1 MALVPWLQG
10 FALANRT
17 DKPVYEEFLRFPERA
32 RRFGNA
38 MRSFTEG
45 TGFEL
50 SHVVDNFPWETL
62 NNGTVVD
69 VRDSHHELD

>member
-1 MALVPWLQG
+1 MLTGECIQG
-10 FALANRT
+10 FALANQT
-17 DKPVYEEFLRFPERA
+17 DKTVYEEFSKHPERA

-50 SHVVDNFPWETL
+50 SHIVDNFPWGEIGS
-62 NNGTVVD
+62 GTVVD
-69 VRDSHHELD
+69 VRPSVL

>member
-1 MALVPWLQG
+1 MQG
-10 FALANRT
+10 FALANNT
-17 DKPVYEEFLRFPERA
+17 KATVYEVFSQFPERA

-50 SHVVDNFPWETL
+50 AHVVDNFPWGDLPT
-62 NNGTVVD
+62 NGVVVD
-69 VRDSHHELD
+69 VSYIPTH

>member
-1 MALVPWLQG
+1 MLNVTHVIKG
-10 FALANRT
+10 FTLANHT
-17 DKPVYEEFLRFPERA
+17 DKSVYEEFLKFPERA

-50 SHVVDNFPWETL
+50 SHIADNFPWETL
-62 NNGTVVD
+62 GDGTVVD
-69 VRDSHHELD
+69 VRDPISPR

>member
-1 MALVPWLQG
+1 MYQFFSTV
-10 FALANRT
+10 
-17 DKPVYEEFLRFPERA
+17 PERA

-50 SHVVDNFPWETL
+50 SHIADGFPWATL
-62 NNGTVVD
+62 GKGTVVD
-69 VRDSHHELD
+69 VSARRPSAPQPSSLISWLRI